1 MGRRILQPGVPLP
14 SVPGMDLCGVIDE
27 AGADVPVSAH
37 LRVGERVVGVTRPGG
52 TRGSYAELVTVPWE
66 SVAPAPATRSDAQA
80 ASFVMN
86 ALTAWGS
93 LRALDLHPGQT
104 LAVTGAAGA
113 LGGYLVQLAHRQ
125 GVRVLAS
132 ASAADEDLVRGFG
145 ADAFVGRAEGVEGFR
160 EAAPEGVDD
169 VADAANLHAAMLP
182 ALTSGGRM
190 AIYRHWGDDPVF
202 IGIHVLYITVVD
214 QLSNADAI
222 REIVTLA
229 GEGELATRVAD
240 VLPMD
245 DAAAAHHRLTP
256 GHLRGRQI
264 LTLTTWASHSP
275 TLPSPHAHSVGHL
288 VRERRAGSEPACDTT
303 LQ

>member
-1 MGRRILQPGVPLP
+1 MWWASP
-14 SVPGMDLCGVIDE
+14 
-27 AGADVPVSAH
+27 A
-37 LRVGERVVGVTRPGG
+37 RVARAAAMP
-52 TRGSYAELVTVPWE
+52 SYAELVSVPSE
-66 SVAPAPATRSDAQA
+66 SVAPAPAPATLSDAQA

-113 LGGYLVQLAHRQ
+113 LGGYLVQPAHRQ

-160 EAAPEGVDD
+160 EAAPEGVD
-169 VADAANLHAAMLP
+169 VAGAANLHAAMLP

-202 IGIHVLYITVVD
+202 IGIHVLYTTVVD

>member
-1 MGRRILQPGVPLP
+1 MPLP

-27 AGADVPVSAH
+27 AGADVPASAH

-52 TRGSYAELVTVPWE
+52 TRGSYAELVSVPSE
-66 SVAPAPATRSDAQA
+66 SVAPAPVTLSDAQA

-113 LGGYLVQLAHRQ
+113 LGGYLVQPAHRQ

-160 EAAPEGVDD
+160 EAAPEGVD

-202 IGIHVLYITVVD
+202 IGIHVLYTTVVD

-264 LTLTTWASHSP
+264 LTLTTWHHTAP
-275 TLPSPHAHSVGHL
+275 PCPRLMRT
-288 VRERRAGSEPACDTT
+288 R
-303 LQ
+303 